1 MERLGVQ
8 KDDTLITFEKTTEDH
23 LKVLSVS
30 LDHVDMTEILA
41 GTGNG
46 IYESLTEAASIS
58 KECLTVMSS
67 EGVVG
72 VFGLATCLT
81 DKQVGFPWGFFTNTL
96 RDLPF
101 VLLKHSKQMIEDWN
115 DTFPTLRVYVLNN
128 NTRSIY
134 FLEWLGFQSTDHQFA
149 GQYNTV
155 FLEYERCAIHI

>member
-1 MERLGVQ
+1 MERPSVQ
-8 KDDTLITFEKTTEDH
+8 KDDTLITFENTTEDH
-23 LKVLSVS
+23 LKILSVS

-41 GTGNG
+41 GTGTG
-46 IYESLTEAASIS
+46 IYESLTEAVAIS

-72 VFGLATCLT
+72 VFGLATCPN

-96 RDLPF
+96 RDIPF
-101 VLLKHSKQMIEDWN
+101 VLLKHSKQMIESWN
-115 DTFPTLRVYVLNN
+115 DTLPTLRVYVLSN

-134 FLEWLGFQSTDHQFA
+134 FLEWLGFQATDHQFA

-155 FLEYERCAIHI
+155 FLEYERCATPL